1 MRRRELLIAAAAALL
16 PANRSEAAP
25 AKAVTVFK
33 DPACGCCDGWVAHM
47 RQAGYRV
54 TVASGDVYAAKDRL
68 GVPQDLASCHT
79 ATVDGYVLEGHVP
92 ADAVRRL
99 LAQRPAATGLAVP
112 GMPIGSPGMEG
123 GAPETYD
130 VVVFSPR
137 SRATFGR
144 YRETRAV

>member
-16 PANRSEAAP
+16 PASRTEAAS

-99 LAQRPAATGLAVP
+99 LAERPAATGLAVP
-112 GMPIGSPGMEG
+112 GMPVGSPGMEG

-130 VVVFSPR
+130 VVVFGPR

-144 YRETRAV
+144 YREARAV

>member
-1 MRRRELLIAAAAALL
+1 MKRRELLLAAGAALL
-16 PANRSEAAP
+16 PANLAAASP
-25 AKAVTVFK
+25 AKTLTVFK

-47 RQAGYRV
+47 RQAGFRV
-54 TVASGDVYAAKDRL
+54 TVAAGDVYAAKERL
-68 GVPQDLASCHT
+68 GVPEDLASCHT
-79 ATVDGYVLEGHVP
+79 ATVDGYVIEGHAP

-99 LAQRPAATGLAVP
+99 LAERPAATGLAVP
-112 GMPIGSPGMEG
+112 GMPAGSPGMEG

-130 VVVFSPR
+130 VVVFGPR